1 MIFVMRPLARPA
13 QSCLAVLPTLDC
25 RPAQGC
31 PFQLFPLFKHFFVN
45 HAPVMTVLCDTH
57 EQAVRKLQ
65 QHGFDMRQLSI
76 VGRDYHAEEKVVGY
90 NNTGERM
97 MKWGSN
103 GAFWGSI
110 WGMLMG
116 SAFILIPGVGPLLLA
131 GPPGRHAGRCSG
143 RGCGGG
149 ECKCLGAAL
158 VSVGV
163 PENSVLEYETEIKVG
178 RYILLA
184 HGTIAEVPRAREI
197 LGVADALLV

>member
-1 MIFVMRPLARPA
+1 
-13 QSCLAVLPTLDC
+13 
-25 RPAQGC
+25 
-31 PFQLFPLFKHFFVN
+31 
-45 HAPVMTVLCDTH
+45 MTVLCDTH
-57 EQAVRKLQ
+57 EQAEQAVRKLQ

-116 SAFILIPGVGPLLLA
+116 SAFILIPGVGPLLLV
-131 GPPGRHAGRCSG
+131 GPLVGMLVGALEGAVVVGSVSA
-143 RGCGGG
+143 
-149 ECKCLGAAL
+149 LGAAL

-163 PENSVLEYETEIKVG
+163 PENSVMEYETEIKVG

-184 HGTIAEVPRAREI
+184 HGTIAEVARAREI